1 MRRRID
7 ETNIATVGFAIAR
20 VFSLG
25 SGVYSGSSN
34 VCFINSSSHK
44 QTLATQI
51 F

>member
-25 SGVYSGSSN
+25 SGV
-34 VCFINSSSHK
+34 
-44 QTLATQI
+44 
-51 F
+51 